1 MRIALYEPPGPKR
14 DPYPFGDSRV
24 TELLALALDRSGYQV
39 DRVAVGTEA
48 PPAQPGDGVTAAREI
63 EQMVASFA
71 SSARP
76 RPDVW
81 ISSRIDHR
89 SGDRAGRSVCAAL
102 GIPHI
107 LMQPKVDWSDDSGR
121 AGEPTIPLQ
130 AIAAANATF
139 VLSITDASAITERL
153 SSHADRVVVL
163 PPFVD
168 FDAALPAVNN
178 RQAHRALLAVKLQL
192 PTDVPWLVAAGPMA
206 TDRDLDSYRFLAQAM
221 MPMGTLNWR
230 LIVAGAGP
238 RHTEVLGLLA
248 RIPGRNHRMLM
259 IDRPADLLALLVSGD
274 LFVAPSIDES
284 LPLAAIEAQSVGV
297 PVVAGRSATMQNV
310 VADSRTGMLTK
321 PGNVASFGN
330 AVSFLLRHPE
340 FRRTYA
346 EQGPRWVARNF
357 DMRLVV
363 SQLDATLHRAVRLA
377 DSDQAALPVRPA
389 D

>member
-1 MRIALYEPPGPKR
+1 MRIALYEPAGPKR

-24 TELLALALDRSGYQV
+24 TELLAVALDRSGYQV
-39 DRVAVGTEA
+39 DRVAVGSEA
-48 PPAQPGDGVTAAREI
+48 PPTQPGDDMSGERDV
-63 EQMVASFA
+63 EQMVRRFA
-71 SSARP
+71 SSAGP

-81 ISSRIDHR
+81 ISSRIDRR
-89 SGDRAGRSVCAAL
+89 SSDRIGAAVCAAL

-107 LMQPKVDWSDDSGR
+107 LMQPKVDRSGG
-121 AGEPTIPLQ
+121 AGEPVIPLQ
-130 AIAAANATF
+130 AIAAASATF
-139 VLSITDASAITERL
+139 VLSSTDASAITERL
-153 SSHADRVVVL
+153 PSHADRVVVL

-192 PTDVPWLVAAGPMA
+192 PTDVPWIVAAGAMA

-221 MPMGTLNWR
+221 SPMGTLRWR

-238 RHTEVLGLLA
+238 RHTEVAGVLA
-248 RIPGRNHRMLM
+248 RIPGRNHRVLM
-259 IDRPADLLALLVSGD
+259 IDTPADLLSLLASSD
-274 LFVAPSIDES
+274 LFVAPSYDEN

-297 PVVAGRSATMQNV
+297 PVVATRGGEMQNI
-310 VADSRTGMLTK
+310 VADSRTGMLAK
-321 PGNVASFGN
+321 PGNVASFAN
-330 AVSFLLRHPE
+330 AISFLLRHPE

-363 SQLDATLHRAVRLA
+363 SQLDATLHRAARLA
-377 DSDQAALPVRPA
+377 NAERAAQPIRPV